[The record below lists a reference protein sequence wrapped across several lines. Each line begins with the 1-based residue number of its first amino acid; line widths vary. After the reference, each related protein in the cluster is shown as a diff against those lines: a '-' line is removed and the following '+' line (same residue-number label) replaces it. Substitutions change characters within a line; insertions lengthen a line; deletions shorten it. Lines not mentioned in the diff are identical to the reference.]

1 MDRDLSKDDCSLQL
15 LNTDE
20 LKLPSLPSSLEN
32 SLLRG
37 NTLSVDGT
45 NVVRVPFGVR
55 QARRKRPERPERIAT
70 LILPFQPHGNNPPP
84 PQAA

>member
-1 MDRDLSKDDCSLQL
+1 MDRNTFHECSLKSL
-15 LNTDE
+15 STDE
-20 LKLPSLPSSLEN
+20 LKLPALPSSLEN

-37 NTLSVDGT
+37 NTLSIDGT

-55 QARRKRPERPERIAT
+55 LPRRQRPELPERMAT
-70 LILPFQPHGNNPPP
+70 LILPLQSQGNHPTP